1 MTSDYAALPDP
12 EAAALI
18 SAEVADWD
26 RQEPLRHAT
35 LGLMC
40 LTCERRELWQLVTD
54 PTTGQPCHSHG
65 RWLRVC
71 APRGYSACY
80 QAMRDVEAIRGRGKE
95 PEIPE
100 VDIAQIPHESF
111 PAMKHLSTGVR
122 RRPEVLRAAKAGRD
136 ALVQHIQKHHSD
148 QHIEAT
154 EDLRLHP
161 TSTQKAIILQAIE
174 AAIQRGDGATK
185 EEVIEGWAVE
195 SLQGQGEAPAARKEA
210 IQ

>member
-1 MTSDYAALPDP
+1 MTPDFSSLPDP

-26 RQEPLRHAT
+26 RSEPLRYAA
-35 LGLMC
+35 LGLMA
-40 LTCERRELWQLVTD
+40 LAVEKRMLWRHVPGCTSFA
-54 PTTGQPCHSHG
+54 TWVRS
-65 RWLRVC
+65 C
-71 APRGYSACY
+71 APKGYSTVYSAL
-80 QAMRDVEAIRGRGKE
+80 RDCEALADV
-95 PEIPE
+95 PPA
-100 VDIAQIPHESF
+100 DLAQIPHESF

-122 RRPEVLRAAKAGRD
+122 KRPEVLRAAKAGRE
-136 ALVQHIQKHHSD
+136 ALVQHIQKHHTD
-148 QHIEAT
+148 QHLEAT

-174 AAIQRGDGATK
+174 AAIQRGDGSTK

-195 SLQGQGEAPAARKEA
+195 SLQGQGEAHAARREA

>member
-1 MTSDYAALPDP
+1 MTDFSSLPDP

-26 RQEPLRHAT
+26 RSEPLRYAA
-35 LGLMC
+35 LGLMA
-40 LTCERRELWQLVTD
+40 LAVEKRMLWRYVPGCTSFA
-54 PTTGQPCHSHG
+54 TWVRC
-65 RWLRVC
+65 C
-71 APRGYSACY
+71 APKGYSTVYSAL
-80 QAMRDVEAIRGRGKE
+80 RDCEALADVPAVEL
-95 PEIPE
+95 
-100 VDIAQIPHESF
+100 AQIPHESF

-136 ALVQHIQKHHSD
+136 ALVQHIQKHHAD

-161 TSTQKAIILQAIE
+161 TEGQKAEIL
-174 AAIQRGDGATK
+174 AAITEAIQCGDASTK
-185 EEVIEGWAVE
+185 EEAVFMWAINYRQE
-195 SLQGQGEAPAARKEA
+195 RLGANMLHGGASQA